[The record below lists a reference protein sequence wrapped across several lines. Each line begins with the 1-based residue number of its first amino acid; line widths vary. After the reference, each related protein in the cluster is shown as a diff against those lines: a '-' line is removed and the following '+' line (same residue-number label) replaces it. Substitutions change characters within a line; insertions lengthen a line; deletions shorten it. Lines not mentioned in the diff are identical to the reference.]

1 MFKHTYDLSVTF
13 GNQKKTTMKKIN
25 MLAGFILIAGSAF
38 SQTWS
43 VDKAHAK
50 LGFGITHMM
59 LSEVDGSFK
68 AFDASVT
75 ASKDDLSDAVFEV
88 SADVTTINTDN
99 DNRDGDLKSDKYF
112 DAAKFPKLSYKST
125 SFKKV
130 EGNKYKLTGDLTI
143 KGITKPVEFDVVM
156 NGPVENPKSKK
167 KIIGL
172 KVTGSFKRTDFGIGG
187 PGGAMLSEDVLLI
200 ANGEFVKQ

>member
-1 MFKHTYDLSVTF
+1 
-13 GNQKKTTMKKIN
+13 MKKIN
-25 MLAGFILIAGSAF
+25 MLAGLILIAGSAF
-38 SQTWS
+38 SQTWT
-43 VDKAHAK
+43 VDKSHAK

-68 AFDASVT
+68 AFDATVT
-75 ASKDDLSDAVFEV
+75 ASKDDFSDAVFEV

-143 KGITKPVEFDVVM
+143 KGITKPVELDVVIS
-156 NGPVENPKSKK
+156 GPVENPRSKK
-167 KIIGL
+167 KMIGL
-172 KVTGSFKRTDFGIGG
+172 KVSGSFKRTDFGIGG
-187 PGGAMLSEDVLLI
+187 PGGAMLSEEVLLI